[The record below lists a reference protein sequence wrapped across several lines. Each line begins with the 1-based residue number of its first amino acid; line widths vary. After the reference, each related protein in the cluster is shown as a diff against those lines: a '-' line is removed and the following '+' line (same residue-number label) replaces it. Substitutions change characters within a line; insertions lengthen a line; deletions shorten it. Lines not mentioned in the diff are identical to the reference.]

1 MAKNIQI
8 IELPP
13 KGEKFKSIVEQYP
26 DPAKCK
32 KASDAFIKNFEIIQE
47 YFQRASMDDNID
59 LEETF
64 RKFNKIAKCAI
75 QGYCKINWEEFN
87 NNIIKNSEVKKKA
100 VAFKN
105 LVDGRYDAVMK
116 RATQLYKPDGELA
129 E

>member
-1 MAKNIQI
+1 MARNTQI

-26 DPAKCK
+26 NPADCK
-32 KASDAFIKNFEIIQE
+32 KASDAFIKNFEIIQD

-64 RKFNKIAKCAI
+64 KKFNTIAKCAI

-87 NNIIKNSEVKKKA
+87 TNIIKNSEVKKKSL
-100 VAFKN
+100 AFKN
-105 LVDGRYDAVMK
+105 LVDGRYDSVIK
-116 RATQLYKPDGELA
+116 RSTQLYTPNGELA
-129 E
+129 D